1 MKIDEIAKRAK
12 VSRSTV
18 SRVLNNN
25 PRVNLKTRQL
35 VNHVIQEMNYVPNA
49 AARSLA
55 SKRSS
60 VIGVLIYNINQP

>member
-1 MKIDEIAKRAK
+1 MDGMKIDEIAKKAT

-25 PRVNLKTRQL
+25 PKVKLETRQL
-35 VNHVIQEMNYVPNA
+35 VNRVIQEMNYVPNA

-55 SKRSS
+55 SKRSG
-60 VIGVLIYNINQP
+60 VIG

>member
-35 VNHVIQEMNYVPNA
+35 VNH
-49 AARSLA
+49 SF
-55 SKRSS
+55 KR
-60 VIGVLIYNINQP
+60 